1 MQNKVQLYIENQK
14 LDLFSDESIEINSKI
29 QDLRDIGKIFTDF
42 TQAFNV
48 PASPANNKIFSH
60 FYNYNITTGAY
71 DHRTK
76 KVGIIEINHLRFREG
91 KVHLNGVV
99 MKNQKPHT
107 YNIVFY
113 GKTVSI
119 KDLVGDDE
127 LSDLDYLSN
136 YDHEYNNTNVKAG
149 LESGLDFTVNSVSQT
164 DAIIYPLITSKKR
177 LFYDSVGFNSTS
189 GNFSG
194 NLYFDTTDTS
204 GTNGGRGLEFTDL
217 KPAIKA
223 IHIIEAIENKY
234 SGIEFTRDFFG
245 NSAAFSNLYLWL
257 SSKKGELNENEDDES
272 YTFVKKL
279 TGYTSSDPN
288 PFVTISGSDITINTI
303 TCSYDFVLSFTVS
316 DTTEPYRIIVRNT
329 ATGQETITD
338 GVGNKTGLNLYF
350 VARNQNTGI
359 TQNLEIELSSKTGIT
374 FSSISLDIESI
385 AAGFFG
391 SNSVNINKTYTIS
404 APQQTTFLFDT
415 KIQMPKL
422 KVIDFLT
429 GIFKMFNLT
438 AYYIEDPSDTDYEKI
453 YVDTLD
459 NFYADAVN
467 NQLTQTITL
476 DKYVDISEHNVD
488 VTLPF
493 TDIEFEYQ
501 ETNTVLMEHHEE
513 RFREVFGNAEFNVRN
528 STRDTATNT
537 IKIDRGTKYQIKLP
551 FSHLKYE
558 RLLNLGTFGTP
569 TDIQWGYSAG
579 GEFRS
584 DTTSTPPT
592 GDFDS
597 RLIKPLL
604 FYGIQQTTSNSIA
617 FLDGGS
623 ASEVTTYFRPSNSN
637 EEGTSTTP
645 AAFTLNFDNEVD
657 EWSRSETPN
666 AFNSLYANFYQS
678 YVEGVFNVARRMHK
692 ITAFLPSSIIANYK
706 LNHQIK
712 IHDRMFRINSITINL
727 VTGKSTIEL
736 YNIFQSD
743 IV

>member
-1 MQNKVQLYIENQK
+1 MQNKVQLYIENQR
-14 LDLFSDESIEINSKI
+14 LDLFSDESIEITSKI

-42 TQAFNV
+42 TQSFNV
-48 PASPANNKIFSH
+48 PASPTNNKIFKH
-60 FYNYNITTGAY
+60 FYNYNITNGAY

-76 KVGIIEINHLRFREG
+76 KTSIIEINHLRFREG
-91 KVHLNGVV
+91 KVHLNGVK

-119 KDLVGDDE
+119 KDLIGDDH
-127 LSDLDYLSN
+127 LSDLDYLTN

-149 LESGLDFTVNSVSQT
+149 FQNGIDFTVNSVSQT

-177 LFYDSVGFNSTS
+177 LFYNSTNPVGSS
-189 GNFSG
+189 GDFSG
-194 NLYFDTTDTS
+194 NLYYS
-204 GTNGGRGLEFTDL
+204 GSESPIPHNGGRGLAFTDL

-245 NSAAFSNLYLWL
+245 SNASFSNLYLWL
-257 SSKKGELNENEDDES
+257 SSKKGELNEVDDDET

-279 TGYTSSDPN
+279 TGYTSADPHGL
-288 PFVTISGSDITINTI
+288 VTISGSTIQINSI
-303 TCSYDFVLSFTVS
+303 ANSWDLDLNFTVS
-316 DTTEPYRIIVRNT
+316 DTSAPYRVIVRNIN
-329 ATGQETITD
+329 TGEETVTD
-338 GVGNKTGLNLYF
+338 GVGNKTALNIY
-350 VARNQNTGI
+350 NTVSGGI
-359 TQNLEIELSSKTGIT
+359 TQNIEIELSSKTGVT
-374 FSSISLDIESI
+374 FSSISLDTKSI
-385 AAGFFG
+385 SLAVFG
-391 SNSVNINKTYTIS
+391 SPSATIDKTYTIS
-404 APQQTTFLFDT
+404 ATQETTFLFDT

-422 KVIDFLT
+422 KVLDFLT
-429 GIFKMFNLT
+429 GIFKIFNLT
-438 AYYIEDPSDTDYEKI
+438 AYYIEDPTDSDYGKI

-467 NQLTQTITL
+467 NQLTQTISI
-476 DKYVDISEHNVD
+476 DKYVDVSEHNVD

-493 TDIEFEYQ
+493 TDIDFEYE
-501 ETNTVLMEHHEE
+501 ETKTVLMEHHEE
-513 RFREVFGNAEFNVRN
+513 RFGEVFGNAEFNVMN
-528 STRDTATNT
+528 STRDTATDE
-537 IKIDRGTKYQIKLP
+537 IKIDRGTKYKVKVP

-558 RLLNLGTFGTP
+558 RLLDLKSSGTI

-579 GEFRS
+579 GEFKS
-584 DTTSTPPT
+584 DTTDDPHT
-592 GDFDS
+592 GNYDS

-604 FYGIQQTTSNSIA
+604 FYGIQQTTSNAIA
-617 FLDGGS
+617 WVVSSTGVES
-623 ASEVTTYFRPSNSN
+623 VTTYYRPSNSN
-637 EEGTSTTP
+637 ESGSSSTPPT
-645 AAFTLNFDNEVD
+645 FTLNFDNEID
-657 EWSRSETPN
+657 EWNRSETPN
-666 AFNSLYANFYQS
+666 AFNSLYEKFYQS
-678 YVEGVFNVARRMHK
+678 YVEGVFNVARRMYK

-706 LNHQIK
+706 LNHQIR

>member
-1 MQNKVQLYIENQK
+1 M
-14 LDLFSDESIEINSKI
+14 
-29 QDLRDIGKIFTDF
+29 
-42 TQAFNV
+42 
-48 PASPANNKIFSH
+48 
-60 FYNYNITTGAY
+60 
-71 DHRTK
+71 
-76 KVGIIEINHLRFREG
+76 
-91 KVHLNGVV
+91 
-99 MKNQKPHT
+99 
-107 YNIVFY
+107 

-149 LESGLDFTVNSVSQT
+149 LENGLDFTVNSVSQT
-164 DAIIYPLITSKKR
+164 DAIIYPLITSKKK

-404 APQQTTFLFDT
+404 APQQTTFL
-415 KIQMPKL
+415 
-422 KVIDFLT
+422 LT
-429 GIFKMFNLT
+429 
-438 AYYIEDPSDTDYEKI
+438 
-453 YVDTLD
+453 
-459 NFYADAVN
+459 
-467 NQLTQTITL
+467 
-476 DKYVDISEHNVD
+476 
-488 VTLPF
+488 
-493 TDIEFEYQ
+493 
-501 ETNTVLMEHHEE
+501 
-513 RFREVFGNAEFNVRN
+513 
-528 STRDTATNT
+528 
-537 IKIDRGTKYQIKLP
+537 
-551 FSHLKYE
+551 LKYKCQSL
-558 RLLNLGTFGTP
+558 RLLISLLA
-569 TDIQWGYSAG
+569 YLKC
-579 GEFRS
+579 
-584 DTTSTPPT
+584 
-592 GDFDS
+592 
-597 RLIKPLL
+597 LILQL
-604 FYGIQQTTSNSIA
+604 II
-617 FLDGGS
+617 L
-623 ASEVTTYFRPSNSN
+623 
-637 EEGTSTTP
+637 
-645 AAFTLNFDNEVD
+645 
-657 EWSRSETPN
+657 
-666 AFNSLYANFYQS
+666 
-678 YVEGVFNVARRMHK
+678 K
-692 ITAFLPSSIIANYK
+692 I
-706 LNHQIK
+706 HQIQIMK
-712 IHDRMFRINSITINL
+712 KYMWIL
-727 VTGKSTIEL
+727 
-736 YNIFQSD
+736 
-743 IV
+743 